1 MKEVTCS
8 VSAHGAVKPLTTQV
22 IFTPNNPPPTPNPTP
37 HPPPSSSTVKCQP
50 DSTATFIL
58 KYGQS

>member
-22 IFTPNNPPPTPNPTP
+22 IFTSNNPPPTPTP
-37 HPPPSSSTVKCQP
+37 HLPH
-50 DSTATFIL
+50 L
-58 KYGQS
+58 QSNVNLTLQLLLF

>member
-37 HPPPSSSTVKCQP
+37 HLPH
-50 DSTATFIL
+50 L
-58 KYGQS
+58 QSNVNLTLQLLLF